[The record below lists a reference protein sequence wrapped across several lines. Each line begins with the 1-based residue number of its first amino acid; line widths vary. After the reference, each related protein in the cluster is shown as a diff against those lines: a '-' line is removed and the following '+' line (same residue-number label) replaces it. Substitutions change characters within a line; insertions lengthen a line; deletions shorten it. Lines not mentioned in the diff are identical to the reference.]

1 MTDTEHCGAAPQR
14 TATTTEQ
21 ADMKR
26 GQDRATTA
34 DQRYLEDAA
43 RPHLENPERLV
54 RHLVSATAQEV
65 AFARPRDVAQ
75 GADVAGEHR
84 ENAFGPQAVAPVDAI
99 PGLFTQPREH
109 PPGAALRA
117 ADLVRHRTMK
127 CSPSNRRQ
135 HNAIGFRAALEVC
148 ACVRS

>member
-1 MTDTEHCGAAPQR
+1 MTDTEHCGTSPQR

-34 DQRYLEDAA
+34 DQRYLENAG

-65 AFARPRDVAQ
+65 AVARPRDVAQ

-84 ENAFGPQAVAPVDAI
+84 EDAFGPQAAAPGDAVTR
-99 PGLFTQPREH
+99 LFTPPREH
-109 PPGAALRA
+109 PPRPAPRPAAQLR
-117 ADLVRHRTMK
+117 R
-127 CSPSNRRQ
+127 
-135 HNAIGFRAALEVC
+135 
-148 ACVRS
+148 

>member
-1 MTDTEHCGAAPQR
+1 MTDTEHCGTSPQR

-34 DQRYLEDAA
+34 DQRYLENAA

-65 AFARPRDVAQ
+65 AVARPRDVAQ

-84 ENAFGPQAVAPVDAI
+84 ENAFGPQAAAPVDAI
-99 PGLFTQPREH
+99 TGLFTRPREH
-109 PPGAALRA
+109 PPGAVMRA

-127 CSPSNRRQ
+127 CSPSGRRQ
-135 HNAIGFRAALEVC
+135 HNAIVFRVALEVC